1 MKRILVVAFSFF
13 MVLAS
18 CNTLKQIAS
27 ILVPSEFEM
36 ATGLK
41 DALTQ
46 GMFRSFDAFADP
58 NGNPLVRFVFPG
70 DAAKIEKT
78 LRDLG
83 LNKMVDQV
91 TGKFTHAMSSAV
103 TAAKP
108 IFINSIKNMS
118 IRDAINILVTD
129 NTHAATEYF
138 KINM

>member
-46 GMFRSFDAFADP
+46 GLFRTFDAFADP
-58 NGNPLVRFVFPG
+58 NGNPLVRFAFPG

-78 LRDLG
+78 LRDIG
-83 LNKMVDQV
+83 LDKAVNQV
-91 TGKFTHAMSSAV
+91 TSKFTRAMGNAA
-103 TAAKP
+103 TASKP
-108 IFINSIKNMS
+108 IFFDAVKRMS
-118 IRDAINILVTD
+118 IRDAVNILVTD
-129 NTHAATEYF
+129 NTHAATD
-138 KINM
+138 